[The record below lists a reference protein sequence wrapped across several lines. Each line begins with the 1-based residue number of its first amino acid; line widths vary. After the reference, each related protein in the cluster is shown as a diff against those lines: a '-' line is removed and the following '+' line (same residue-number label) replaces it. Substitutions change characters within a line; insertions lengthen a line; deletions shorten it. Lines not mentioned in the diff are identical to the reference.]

1 MVLNNK
7 NKTNTMRT
15 LDRRILV
22 LVLVLVVIPYGFI
35 LQPVG
40 SNPSRSCVAR
50 RSQLGVVGHEHRL
63 HVGDEDREVQEAM
76 QQMMADPQAMQKM
89 MADPQAMQR
98 TPHEPQRGEL
108 QLPSVLAPL
117 DSLGQQSPSGMSW

>member
-1 MVLNNK
+1 MVLKLLLKENIDEAK
-7 NKTNTMRT
+7 DVMQKRK
-15 LDRRILV
+15 I
-22 LVLVLVVIPYGFI
+22 
-35 LQPVG
+35 Q
-40 SNPSRSCVAR
+40 
-50 RSQLGVVGHEHRL
+50 SQLGEVGHEHRL

-76 QQMMADPQAMQKM
+76 QHMMADPQAMQQM

-98 TPHEPQRGEL
+98 TPHVPQRGEL